1 MKKNKM
7 MRAALALLVVTMLTM
22 SIVSGT
28 FAKYVTQGSATDSA
42 RVAKFGVEVASTGSL
57 FAKTYAKSTT
67 TPGGTELSVE
77 SKNDPADN
85 VVAPGTQSSADGMKL
100 SVTGTP
106 EVAVKVDFAV
116 STATDIVLKKA
127 DGLPNKT
134 GVGEATF
141 NNAADYN
148 PVKFTLKKGS
158 EPLVTDGTLAQVKE
172 ALEATTLSKEY
183 AAGTNLS
190 TAIGDLVLT
199 WKWDFAGNDMADT
212 LLGDLA
218 AGTATIDSGLYKLNT
233 AFAVTASVTQVD

>member
-1 MKKNKM
+1 MTKNKM

-42 RVAKFGVEVASTGSL
+42 RVAKFGVEVKAEGSL
-57 FAKTYAKSTT
+57 FSKTYAKGDN
-67 TPGGTELSVE
+67 TPASANLSVE
-77 SKNDPADN
+77 SEEK
-85 VVAPGTQSSADGMKL
+85 VVAPGTKSADAGMKL
-100 SVTGTP
+100 SVKGTP

-116 STATDIVLKKA
+116 TAADDIVLKKA

-141 NNAADYN
+141 NNTADYN

-158 EPLVTDGTLAQVKE
+158 DTLVNGGTLAKVKE

-183 AAGTNLS
+183 AAGTNLDES
-190 TAIGDLVLT
+190 IGDLVLT
-199 WKWDFAGNDMADT
+199 WEWKFDTENDKQDT